1 MRLPS
6 VANTTDVNDLASVIS
21 PGAPPDGP
29 DGRAVLE
36 PPPSPS
42 QPYSKN
48 IKCKETMEITPQKIR
63 QYRIAKHLTQ
73 RDLAARLGQHV
84 SCVSGWEL
92 GKWGPTKKVLP
103 ALARMIVE
111 WETGLLKAESEMN
124 GLKRD
129 LSITRKE
136 LKRYQVLCTKQE
148 RMIEQLLRSKE
159 SP

>member
-1 MRLPS
+1 
-6 VANTTDVNDLASVIS
+6 
-21 PGAPPDGP
+21 
-29 DGRAVLE
+29 
-36 PPPSPS
+36 
-42 QPYSKN
+42 
-48 IKCKETMEITPQKIR
+48 MEITPQKIR

-159 SP
+159 SK